1 MAKPEPAPLFLEI
14 TPGLRIWAP
23 ELPPELHSAV
33 MDKLG
38 HFAAAAQQEP
48 PNIDIYLSPLEEVP
62 KVTAEGEQMDA
73 LYGFWLTRLH
83 GRLAVV
89 FFKRAEPALVVLI
102 GEKLRI
108 LYNPAVNSAGKLR
121 TVLAFC
127 VRLQLG
133 RKGMDLC
140 HGAALEKEGAT
151 IVLAGQRGIRKTQL
165 SMHLMRRG
173 WHYLADD
180 KFILYGGTAYR
191 FQAGIFL
198 RSYIFEALPW
208 LKDSVPEYEEMFISP
223 ATRNN
228 LRHFARSYIPK
239 KLLPNEDRFLNPG
252 ITVTAEKLFGRDNV
266 LDSAVPSTFI
276 LLHPGTS
283 FSTLNLSRED
293 FLVEMDLLQQLAY
306 TEFNPLSLMLALHDR
321 STRLPHQHLLHRN
334 MPSFS
339 NMQEKKFTKI
349 AFPEDFDLENLAEE
363 IETCSLHP

>member
-1 MAKPEPAPLFLEI
+1 MPKAANESLFLEI
-14 TPGLRIWAP
+14 KPSLRIWAP
-23 ELPPELHSAV
+23 ELPAELRGAV
-33 MDKLG
+33 MAALG
-38 HFAAAAQQEP
+38 HFAVPAEKEP
-48 PNIDIYLSPLEEVP
+48 TNIDIFISPLEEIP
-62 KVTAEGEQMDA
+62 EVTAEGEQMDA

-83 GRLAVV
+83 GKLAVI
-89 FFKRAEPALVVLI
+89 FFKRAEPALVVQI

-108 LYNPAVNSAGKLR
+108 LYNPTLNSAGKMR

-140 HGAALEKEGAT
+140 HGAALEKDGTT

-165 SMHLMRRG
+165 SLNLMRRG

-208 LKDSVPEYEEMFISP
+208 LKDSVPQYEEMFISP
-223 ATRNN
+223 ATRDN
-228 LRHFARSYIPK
+228 LRHFARSFIPK

-252 ITVTAEKLFGRDNV
+252 ITVSAENLFGAQNV
-266 LDSAVPSTFI
+266 LEAATPSTFI
-276 LLHPGTS
+276 LLHPATS
-283 FSTLNLSRED
+283 FSVSTLSRED
-293 FLVEMDLLQQLAY
+293 FLLEMDLLQQLAY

-339 NMQEKKFTKI
+339 NMQEKKFAKI
-349 AFPEDFDLENLAEE
+349 TFPEDFDLENLAEE